1 MNTPFEKLEYI
12 FYSAKELSKK
22 ELFALFDAIQV
33 PKEDCW
39 RTIYRMIFDVKIDS
53 DANLDRKINRT
64 QLEPIMKKAI
74 KNAKNKAFSEKAL
87 LDLIKDYNTA
97 SFSVCHNQ
105 LTDVLNELGNLTK
118 EFKSMSMKR
127 QGNVKDLESA
137 TVSVVESELSI
148 EDKIKLIKSKFKKMV
163 NMFQEDLV
171 TLDQMSHT
179 DHLTGL
185 YNRRFFDEQL
195 SIEVVQALKEKSWLN
210 LLMVD
215 IDDFKLF
222 NDTYGHPVGD
232 QALKIVA
239 KNIRIAC
246 HDESNKTGI
255 DFFPTR
261 YGGEEFAI
269 ILPAVDEKE
278 SLNIAKIIQTKI
290 SNYTFVIRN
299 KKGMIKYANL
309 RLTVSIGVAT
319 LNHNYSKKQGIRTL
333 TQNADDAMF
342 EAKKSGKNCIK
353 NSVERDL

>member
-1 MNTPFEKLEYI
+1 
-12 FYSAKELSKK
+12 
-22 ELFALFDAIQV
+22 
-33 PKEDCW
+33 
-39 RTIYRMIFDVKIDS
+39 
-53 DANLDRKINRT
+53 
-64 QLEPIMKKAI
+64 MKKAI
-74 KNAKNKAFSEKAL
+74 KNARNKAFSEDAL

-105 LTDVLNELGNLTK
+105 LTDVLNELGNLTS
-118 EFKSMSMKR
+118 EFKSMSKKN
-127 QGNVKDLESA
+127 QEKVKALESD
-137 TVSVVESELSI
+137 TVLVVESALSI
-148 EDKIKLIKSKFKKMV
+148 ENKVKLIKSKFKKII

-171 TLDQMSHT
+171 KLDQINHT

-195 SIEVVQALKEKSWLN
+195 NIEVFQALKEKSWLN

-222 NDTYGHPVGD
+222 NDTYGHLVGD

-239 KNIRIAC
+239 KKIRIAC
-246 HDESNKTGI
+246 HDESSKTEI

-278 SLNIAKIIQTKI
+278 ALDIAKIIQTKI

-299 KKGMIKYANL
+299 KKGMIKYENL
-309 RLTVSIGVAT
+309 KLTVSIGLAV
-319 LNHNYSKKQGIRTL
+319 LNHNYSKKQGIKVL

-342 EAKKSGKNCIK
+342 EAKKAGKNCIK
-353 NSVERDL
+353 SSAECD